1 MVTALT
7 IIAAVS
13 SLCWLSP
20 LLPEVLQVEFIAG
33 VGLLSI
39 LIAEL
44 FYKYYKPE
52 LQIEGNVLYKLK
64 SIYLYSIP
72 PIMII
77 ELMDTQALFD
87 GVTTGAVLIFTLL
100 LSLRGKNR
108 ILIRVTLAEIAVV
121 LLLISLR
128 FWNNEYWLIYL
139 CVLGGSLVLFAL
151 KSNKKE

>member
-1 MVTALT
+1 
-7 IIAAVS
+7 
-13 SLCWLSP
+13 
-20 LLPEVLQVEFIAG
+20 
-33 VGLLSI
+33 
-39 LIAEL
+39 
-44 FYKYYKPE
+44 
-52 LQIEGNVLYKLK
+52 
-64 SIYLYSIP
+64 
-72 PIMII
+72 
-77 ELMDTQALFD
+77 MDTQALFG

-151 KSNKKE
+151 KSK